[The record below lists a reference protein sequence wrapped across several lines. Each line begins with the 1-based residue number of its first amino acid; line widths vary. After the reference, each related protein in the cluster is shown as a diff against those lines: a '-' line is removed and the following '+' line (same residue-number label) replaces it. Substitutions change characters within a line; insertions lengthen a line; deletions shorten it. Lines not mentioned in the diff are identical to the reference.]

1 MSLRTV
7 TVLAV
12 VLVALVL
19 AAIFGQR
26 GGMSPSGS
34 DDLLVPGLEEAL
46 GEIERV
52 TVVKANGETV
62 ATLERRPD
70 NWIVTDKHGYVAS
83 AAKLRQALT
92 GLAEA
97 RILEQKTA
105 NAELYD
111 RLGVEDVA
119 GAEAAGVSV
128 TLTAPGRELPT
139 IVLGNAEGTSYRYAR
154 RAGEAQSF
162 LIDRNPDFPRAAAQ
176 WVDLGVVDVRG
187 DRMKQVTITHAD
199 GEVVGLSKT
208 GPELTN
214 FEVAAIPAG
223 RELSYPGV
231 ANVIGNALRELNL
244 EDVEPAAATPPA
256 DTTIVQNAVG
266 PTVVEYRTFDG
277 LVVRVTGVKRD
288 DESWVS
294 FEASV
299 DAEQAAQAA
308 AAAAPAAD
316 PAAATPEDG
325 DAPAAAEGAPATPP
339 AASTP
344 DPAVEAERI
353 NSKVGGW
360 RYKIAGYQYDQMTR
374 RMADLLKAPDA

>member
-1 MSLRTV
+1 MSSRTV
-7 TVLAV
+7 TVLAI

-19 AAIFGQR
+19 LAIFGQR
-26 GGMSPSGS
+26 SGTSSSGS
-34 DDLLVPGLEEAL
+34 GALLVPGLADAL

-52 TVVKANGETV
+52 TVIKANGETV

-70 NWIVTDKHGYVAS
+70 NWIVSDKHGYAAS
-83 AAKLRQALT
+83 PAKLRQALT

-105 NAELYD
+105 NAELYT

-128 TLTAPGRELPT
+128 TLTAPGRELPA
-139 IVLGNAEGTSYRYAR
+139 IVLGNAEGATYRYAR

-176 WVDLGVVDVRG
+176 WVDSVIVDVRG
-187 DRMKQVTITHAD
+187 DRIKQVTITHAD
-199 GEVVGLSKT
+199 GEVVSLSKA

-214 FEVAAIPAG
+214 FEVAGVPAG

-244 EDVEPAAATPPA
+244 EDVEPAAASPA
-256 DTTIVQNAVG
+256 VDPTI
-266 PTVVEYRTFDG
+266 VEYRTFDG
-277 LVVRVTGVKRD
+277 LVVRVTGVKRN

-294 FEASV
+294 FDASV

-308 AAAAPAAD
+308 AAAAPPAAE
-316 PAAATPEDG
+316 PAAAAAEGG
-325 DAPAAAEGAPATPP
+325 DAPAAAEGAPPTPP
-339 AASTP
+339 VAAATAATP
-344 DPAVEAERI
+344 DPAAEAERI
-353 NSKVGGW
+353 NAKVGGW

>member
-1 MSLRTV
+1 MSSRTV
-7 TVLAV
+7 IVLAAA
-12 VLVALVL
+12 LVALVL
-19 AAIFGQR
+19 VAIFGQR
-26 GGMSPSGS
+26 AGTSSSGS
-34 DDLLVPGLEEAL
+34 GDLLVPGLADAL
-46 GEIERV
+46 GEVERV

-83 AAKLRQALT
+83 ATKLRQALT

-119 GAEAAGVSV
+119 GAEATGVSV
-128 TLTAPGRELPT
+128 MLTAPGRELPT
-139 IVLGNAEGTSYRYAR
+139 IVLGNAEGAKYRYAR

-176 WVDLGVVDVRG
+176 WVDTVIVDVRA
-187 DRMKQVTITHAD
+187 DRMRQVTITHAD
-199 GEVVGLSKT
+199 GEVMSLSKT

-231 ANVIGNALRELNL
+231 ANVIGNSLRELAL
-244 EDVEPAAATPPA
+244 EDVEPATANPA
-256 DTTIVQNAVG
+256 VDPTI
-266 PTVVEYRTFDG
+266 VEYRTFDG
-277 LVVRVTGVKRD
+277 LVVRVTGVKRN

-308 AAAAPAAD
+308 PAAEPGAAAP
-316 PAAATPEDG
+316 EG
-325 DAPAAAEGAPATPP
+325 GAPAAEAPAAT
-339 AASTP
+339 TP
-344 DPAVEAERI
+344 DPAAEAARI
-353 NSKVGGW
+353 NAKVGGW
-360 RYKIAGYQYDQMTR
+360 RYKIAGFQYDQMTR
-374 RMADLLKAPDA
+374 RMADLLKPPAV